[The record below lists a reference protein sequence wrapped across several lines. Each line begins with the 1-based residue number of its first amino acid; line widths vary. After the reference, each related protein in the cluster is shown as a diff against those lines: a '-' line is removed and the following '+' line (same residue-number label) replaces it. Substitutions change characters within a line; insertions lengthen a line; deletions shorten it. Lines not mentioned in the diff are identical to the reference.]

1 MEKDGIIAMAKG
13 WASLAEEASM
23 AYKDVADV
31 VRVSEA
37 AGLCRNV
44 ARLRPLGVI
53 KG

>member
-1 MEKDGIIAMAKG
+1 MAHG
-13 WASLAEEASM
+13 WASLAEEAPL

-31 VRVSEA
+31 MRVADE
-37 AGLCRNV
+37 AGLSRPV